1 MPKLDEAR
9 SGDTWTWWNLGEAVR
24 RGSGVIVGDATQGK
38 MPAEFDSV
46 ELKALQIGQGITAV
60 MAKFDLNDAA
70 VSRLDEF
77 WHRDYKPEMYWGK
90 WGAVATPHAGRG
102 RCSQCLHFRVSWI
115 IEIIHDGETC

>member
-70 VSRLDEF
+70 
-77 WHRDYKPEMYWGK
+77 GI
-90 WGAVATPHAGRG
+90 ATR
-102 RCSQCLHFRVSWI
+102 
-115 IEIIHDGETC
+115 